1 MRCHVPRCDVGGQV
15 SAPLQPVASW
25 GRLSRDGHGVVGLHD
40 RRRVA
45 DVVRRSALPGL
56 VYGNGRSYGD
66 VCLNPGGT
74 LWTARGLDK
83 FIAFDAEAGI
93 IECEAG
99 VLLKEIIDVT
109 LPRGWFPPVVPGT
122 QFVTVGGAI
131 ANDVHGKAHHVAG
144 SFGDH
149 VLDLELLRTDGSA
162 MHCSTYENRDW
173 FEATVGG
180 LGLTGIITRARL
192 RLRRVDGPWLDAQT
206 IPFDSLERFFDLSA
220 EAKRSFEYT
229 VSWIDCVSGGGG
241 RGVFFQGNHAA
252 RRDHPMARRV
262 KTFPLTPPVSLVNGL
277 SLRVFNRLYYALQ
290 TAKTGRAEQHY
301 VPFFFP
307 LDNLLEWNRMYGPRG
322 FYQYQSVVPP
332 AVALEATRAMLRE
345 ISASGLGS
353 FLAVLKTFGERPAPG
368 MLSFPMPGTTL
379 ALDFPNGVERTLKLF
394 GRLNAIVREAGGRL
408 YSAKDACM
416 PRDLFERG
424 YPRLAEFLPYRDP
437 GLSSAMSRRL
447 LGS

>member
-1 MRCHVPRCDVGGQV
+1 VGGDV
-15 SAPLQPVASW
+15 SEVLHPVTSW
-25 GRLSRDGHGVVGLHD
+25 GRLSRDGHRVVGLRD
-40 RRRVA
+40 RHRVA
-45 DVVRRSALPGL
+45 EAMRGSTLPGIA
-56 VYGNGRSYGD
+56 YGNGRSYGD
-66 VCLNPGGT
+66 VCLNPRGT
-74 LWTARGLDK
+74 LWAARALDK

-109 LPRGWFPPVVPGT
+109 LPRGWFLPVVPGT

-131 ANDVHGKAHHVAG
+131 ANDVHGKAHHAAG

-149 VLDLELLRTDGSA
+149 LLDFELVRSDGAVLQCATD
-162 MHCSTYENRDW
+162 ENRAW

-180 LGLTGIITRARL
+180 LGLTGVITRARL
-192 RLRRVDGPWLDAQT
+192 RLRRVDGPWLDAET
-206 IPFDSLERFFDLSA
+206 IPFDSLERFFEISA

-229 VSWIDCVSGGGG
+229 VAWIDCVSGGGG

-252 RRDHPMARRV
+252 RRDHPPLRGA

-277 SLRVFNRLYYALQ
+277 SLRVFNRLYYGLQ
-290 TAKTGRAEQHY
+290 KAKRGRGEQHY

-332 AVALEATRAMLRE
+332 AVALEVTRQMLRE

-353 FLAVLKTFGERPAPG
+353 FLAVLKTFGDRPAPG

-379 ALDFPNGVERTLKLF
+379 ALDFPNGGERTLKLF
-394 GRLNAIVREAGGRL
+394 DRLNAIVREAGGRI
-408 YSAKDACM
+408 YPAKDACM
-416 PRDLFERG
+416 PRDLLERG
-424 YPRLAEFLPYRDP
+424 YPRLGEFLRYRDP